1 MEIVR
6 GSSATGSVI
15 GAGSGTGAGA
25 GAATG
30 GGDVGDDAVTGM
42 TSGTVSTRGMCMRG
56 GGEVCL
62 EALNAFLLLY
72 QRMEFRDILR

>member
-1 MEIVR
+1 MAIVR
-6 GSSATGSVI
+6 GSSAAGSVI

-30 GGDVGDDAVTGM
+30 GGGDVGDDAVTGM
-42 TSGTVSTRGMCMRG
+42 TSTRGMCMRG

-72 QRMEFRDILR
+72 QRMELRDILR

>member
-1 MEIVR
+1 MAIVR
-6 GSSATGSVI
+6 GSSAAGSVI

-42 TSGTVSTRGMCMRG
+42 TSTRGMCMRG

-72 QRMEFRDILR
+72 QRMELRDILR